1 MTEVN
6 AWVDALLDDKPMPIP
21 LRSSLTGLVIAN
33 ALQESLRTGKK
44 IEFDGRSLQ
53 YKLRS
58 RL

>member
-1 MTEVN
+1 VTEAI
-6 AWVDALLDDKPMPIP
+6 AWVDAVLDDKPMPVP
-21 LRSSLTGLVIAN
+21 LRSSLTGLVIAK

-44 IEFDGRSLQ
+44 IEFDGRSFQ